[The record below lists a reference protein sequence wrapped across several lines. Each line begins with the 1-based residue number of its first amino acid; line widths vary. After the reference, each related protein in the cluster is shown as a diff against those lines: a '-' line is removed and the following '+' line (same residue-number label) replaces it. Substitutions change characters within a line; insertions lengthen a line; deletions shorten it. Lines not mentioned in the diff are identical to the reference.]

1 MSAARKWRD
10 LRSKLI
16 GYKVYGK
23 FSDVV
28 IDHIL
33 NDMDKLDVRH
43 DKDKNKNK
51 EKGVV
56 EWELLNSYTLSAVT
70 L

>member
-1 MSAARKWRD
+1 MSAARKRRD

-43 DKDKNKNK
+43 DKDKNKK
-51 EKGVV
+51 
-56 EWELLNSYTLSAVT
+56 
-70 L
+70 

>member
-43 DKDKNKNK
+43 DKDKNKK
-51 EKGVV
+51 
-56 EWELLNSYTLSAVT
+56 
-70 L
+70 

>member
-16 GYKVYGK
+16 GYKAFGK

-33 NDMDKLDVRH
+33 NDMNELDVRH
-43 DKDKNKNK
+43 EKDKKK
-51 EKGVV
+51 IKKR
-56 EWELLNSYTLSAVT
+56 ELWNGSC
-70 L
+70 

>member
-16 GYKVYGK
+16 GYKAFGK

-28 IDHIL
+28 IDYIL
-33 NDMDKLDVRH
+33 NDMDELDVRH
-43 DKDKNKNK
+43 EKDKNKK
-51 EKGVV
+51 
-56 EWELLNSYTLSAVT
+56 
-70 L
+70 

>member
-1 MSAARKWRD
+1 MSVARKWRD

-33 NDMDKLDVRH
+33 SDMDKLDVRH
-43 DKDKNKNK
+43 EKDKNKK
-51 EKGVV
+51 
-56 EWELLNSYTLSAVT
+56 
-70 L
+70 